1 MLCSR
6 IKLIIH
12 PLCLLP
18 VQNCDHFQLF
28 LKNDNLSIT
37 CKITIIGH
45 PNPKNCADDSMAS
58 SFRIGVVRNYLQGL
72 GGVGKLEK
80 MVRHKKARISICYP
94 VSVCL
99 KG

>member
-58 SFRIGVVRNYLQGL
+58 SCWMGAMRNSLNGW
-72 GGVGKLEK
+72 GGG
-80 MVRHKKARISICYP
+80 
-94 VSVCL
+94 
-99 KG
+99 GN